1 MGVLG
6 KRCGE
11 GGGEGGLNKQNY
23 GKIIEISQSVSN
35 VVLGTI
41 LLKLTRILCVFC
53 DTDTSHSL
61 NLAQQRC

>member
-41 LLKLTRILCVFC
+41 LLKLTRNVVCFL
-53 DTDTSHSL
+53 
-61 NLAQQRC
+61 